1 MEVGSRRRLDAPV
14 PSSVGGV
21 HHLSAHGKKSLPSSP
36 AGRHQHRH
44 WPNFYWLTHPPS
56 RCRWPAAPSVWR
68 AVPELSS
75 SDGPGSSRPV
85 APRQTEGGRT
95 PGQSLPSSS
104 GTGRSATMPTVEAG
118 TYRVSPCTH
127 VMGSAVFWSGHGLT
141 TEGWA
146 SVTELPESSTADI
159 REWVSLILPR

>member
-1 MEVGSRRRLDAPV
+1 MEVSSRRRLDAPV

-21 HHLSAHGKKSLPSSP
+21 HHLSAHRKKSLPSSP

-75 SDGPGSSRPV
+75 SDGPGSFRPV

-104 GTGRSATMPTVEAG
+104 GTGRSATMPTSIGQDPCSVEICRVRAG

-141 TEGWA
+141 TEG
-146 SVTELPESSTADI
+146 
-159 REWVSLILPR
+159 